1 MEFVMKRVIAVVL
14 AAVLVGPLM
23 AEDAPQGKTIV
34 SPFMDFE
41 KDLITDNAI
50 TYKVRKGDTLS
61 SITRKF
67 YGDDNGWYFPLI
79 LLGSGTTIR
88 EPDYILPKM
97 ELQIP
102 DLQLNLKDEAA
113 QENLKQF
120 MLAVAEIY
128 NKRNRLSIREGLIKQ
143 AFSITSPPDTPLP
156 DTSLSD
162 TPLPDTP
169 QD

>member
-14 AAVLVGPLM
+14 AAVLVGPLV
-23 AEDAPQGKTIV
+23 AEDIPQGKTIV

-41 KDLITDNAI
+41 KDLIKDNAI
-50 TYKVRKGDTLS
+50 PYKVRKGDTLS
-61 SITRKF
+61 SIARKF
-67 YGDDNGWYFPLI
+67 YGDDKGWYFPLI
-79 LLGSGTTIR
+79 MLGSGVMVM
-88 EPDYILPKM
+88 EPDYLVPTM

-113 QENLKQF
+113 RENLKQF

-128 NKRNRLSIREGLIKQ
+128 NKQNRLSIREGLIKQ
-143 AFSITSPPDTPLP
+143 AFSINSPPDTP
-156 DTSLSD
+156 
-162 TPLPDTP
+162 

>member
-23 AEDAPQGKTIV
+23 AEDAPAPQGKAIV

-41 KDLITDNAI
+41 KDVIKDNAI
-50 TYKVRKGDTLS
+50 AYEVKKGDTLS
-61 SITRKF
+61 SIARKF

-79 LLGSGTTIR
+79 MLGSGTTVR

-113 QENLKQF
+113 RENLKQF
-120 MLAVAEIY
+120 MLEVAEIY
-128 NKRNRLSIREGLIKQ
+128 HKRNQLSIREGLIKE
-143 AFSITSPPDTPLP
+143 AFSL
-156 DTSLSD
+156 